1 MTGTPFE
8 QSSVSGRGGAMVR
21 QLILTMRRLGVA
33 FLADDGALP
42 QITPGMAARNTT
54 PCPALP
60 RSFRSS
66 IFFLV
71 AMAGVVAPW
80 LGAQEATPPEVPYPI
95 RDIGLEA
102 IPARKAAQLQSASQF
117 KVPYD
122 FQFRDALQESGIT
135 FVHRVTVY
143 ASSQYIPI
151 HYDHG
156 TGLAVADVDG
166 DGLYD
171 IYFVNQVGGNQL
183 WKNLGNGKFKNITEE
198 AGVALPD
205 RISVAASFA
214 DVSNSGHQ
222 DLFVTTVMGGN
233 ALFKNDGHGHFT
245 DVTKEAGLD
254 LVSHSSGA
262 VFFDYDN
269 DGLVDLLVCN
279 VGKYTTDEKGP
290 DGAYVGLPDAF
301 VGHLHPERF
310 EYPVLYKNMGNYRF
324 KDVTQEVGLKP
335 RGWCGDATFADVNGD
350 GWPDLFI
357 LNMQGADH
365 YFENVRGKKF
375 VDKTD
380 EYFPKTPWGSM
391 GVKFFDFDNDGRMDL
406 LVTDMHS
413 DMMQDL
419 DPFHE
424 KDKITT
430 PRPESFLG
438 APADKFIFG
447 NAFYHNLGGGKFEE
461 ISDRIGAETY
471 WPWGVSVGDVNADG
485 WDDVFVTAGMNLLFH
500 YGINSLLLNNR
511 GEKFLDAEF
520 LLGIEP
526 RAHPYT
532 PWFVLDCTR
541 HEGLGPVGQELC
553 KGQTQKITV
562 TAPKG
567 SRSSVMFD
575 LDNDGDLDIVTNDF
589 NSEPQVLISDL
600 AQRRKIHWLK
610 IVLVGTTSN
619 RNGLGATV
627 RVHAGG
633 QTYTKF
639 NDGKSGYLSQ
649 SVLPLYFGLGETTKI
664 DRVEIKWP
672 SGRDQLVTKG
682 LQENQTLT
690 IREPR

>member
-1 MTGTPFE
+1 MHQPVWRTIL
-8 QSSVSGRGGAMVR
+8 GAAVV
-21 QLILTMRRLGVA
+21 TCAVT
-33 FLADDGALP
+33 F
-42 QITPGMAARNTT
+42 
-54 PCPALP
+54 
-60 RSFRSS
+60 S
-66 IFFLV
+66 LV
-71 AMAGVVAPW
+71 AQE
-80 LGAQEATPPEVPYPI
+80 GAPPEVPYPK
-95 RDIGLEA
+95 RDMGLDA
-102 IPARKAAQLQSASQF
+102 IPARKKAQLESTSQF

-122 FQFRDALQESGIT
+122 FQFRDALKESGIT
-135 FVHRVTVY
+135 FVNRVTVY

-156 TGLAVADVDG
+156 SGLAVADVDG

-183 WKNLGNGKFKNITEE
+183 WKNLGNGKFKNITDE
-198 AGVALPD
+198 AGVGLAD
-205 RISVAASFA
+205 RIGVAASFA
-214 DVSNSGHQ
+214 DVNNSGHQ

-233 ALFKNDGHGHFT
+233 VLFKNDGHGHFT
-245 DVTKEAGLD
+245 DISKEAGID

-290 DGAYVGLPDAF
+290 DGANVGLPDAF
-301 VGHLHPERF
+301 VGHLHPDRF

-324 KDVTQEVGLKP
+324 KDVTAEVGLRP
-335 RGWCGDATFADVNGD
+335 RGWCGDATFGDVNGD

-365 YFENVRGKKF
+365 YLENDHGKQF
-375 VDKTD
+375 VDKT
-380 EYFPKTPWGSM
+380 EQYFPRTPWGSM

-406 LVTDMHS
+406 IVTDMHS

-424 KDKITT
+424 KDKVTT

-438 APADKFIFG
+438 APASKFIFG

-461 ISDRIGAETY
+461 ISDRVGAETY

-485 WDDVFVTAGMNLLFH
+485 WDDIFVTAGMNLLFH

-532 PWFVLDCTR
+532 SWFVMDCTN
-541 HEGLGPVGQELC
+541 HEGLGPNGKEIC
-553 KGQTQKITV
+553 EGQTGKVTV

-575 LDNDGDLDIVTNDF
+575 LDNDGDLDIITNDF

-610 IVLVGTTSN
+610 IVLVGTKSN

-627 RVHAGG
+627 RVSAGG
-633 QTYTKF
+633 QTYTKY

-649 SVLPLYFGLGETTKI
+649 SVLPLYFGLGETKKI
-664 DRVEIKWP
+664 DRIEVKWP
-672 SGRDQLVTKG
+672 SGKQQVVTKG

-690 IREPR
+690 VTEPR